1 MDIAGKTA
9 LVTGAASGIGLGTAR
24 AFAARGAHVA
34 LLDVEQGALEAAAA
48 DLRGLGAETIGILCD
63 VADFGA
69 VASAADEAEAAL
81 GPIQYLINNAGVEVM
96 GKSLDEVSHGE
107 FEWIMG
113 VNVWG
118 VLNGIKA
125 VVPRMRERGIGGY
138 VVNVASIAG
147 LQISPGKLK
156 LGPYA
161 MTKHAVVAISESLR
175 QDLEPDG
182 ITVSVFCPG
191 AVYTNI
197 WHSGRNRPEIFG
209 PAEEN
214 DPDHPF
220 WKMIQET
227 GLTGDQAGEILLRSM
242 EGAPSIILTDDI
254 GRAAIEDRHQRVMDG
269 IDLAQVLRQEIGV

>member
-1 MDIAGKTA
+1 MADYDAVTTA
-9 LVTGAASGIGLGTAR
+9 V
-24 AFAARGAHVA
+24 
-34 LLDVEQGALEAAAA
+34 
-48 DLRGLGAETIGILCD
+48 
-63 VADFGA
+63 
-69 VASAADEAEAAL
+69 DEAEAAL
-81 GPIQYLINNAGVEVM
+81 GPGHYLINNAGVEVM
-96 GKSLDEVSHGE
+96 GKSLDEVSHEE

-118 VLNGIKA
+118 VLNGIKG
-125 VVPRMRERGIGGY
+125 VEPRMRQRGNGGY

-147 LQISPGKLK
+147 LQVNPGKLN

-182 ITVSVFCPG
+182 ITVSIFFPG

-197 WHSGRNRPEIFG
+197 WHSGRNRPEKYG
-209 PAEEN
+209 AAEEY

-227 GLTGDQAGEILLRSM
+227 DLTGDEAGEILLRSM
-242 EGAPSIILTDDI
+242 EGAPSIILTDNI
-254 GRAAIEDRHQRVMDG
+254 GRGAMEDRHQRVMDG
-269 IDLAQVLRQEIGV
+269 IDLAQVLRREIGI